1 MAGRLRKALVGS
13 LCARKRRPT
22 LTWVISTR
30 LMRGF
35 SMEAIINLQSLL
47 ISSDSAK
54 YNVQSE
60 DVSIQLGDGSAQ
72 YALEECPSEECPSGS
87 WVKDLAPTRYSTQA
101 LCKAEPGWVRKR

>member
-13 LCARKRRPT
+13 LCARKHRQM
-22 LTWVISTR
+22 LTSVISTR

-60 DVSIQLGDGSAQ
+60 DVPIQVGEGSSQ
-72 YALEECPSEECPSGS
+72 
-87 WVKDLAPTRYSTQA
+87 
-101 LCKAEPGWVRKR
+101 

>member
-1 MAGRLRKALVGS
+1 MAGSLRKTLVGS
-13 LCARKRRPT
+13 LRAPFV
-22 LTWVISTR
+22 WTR

-60 DVSIQLGDGSAQ
+60 DVPIQVGEGSAQ
-72 YALEECPSEECPSGS
+72 
-87 WVKDLAPTRYSTQA
+87 
-101 LCKAEPGWVRKR
+101 